1 MTRSQTHSPWLAGQY
16 DNPMPEL
23 TVSIP
28 VRDYE
33 LFYCP
38 ELEFLKSLWGLRTE
52 EEYGYLTGPQGYVN
66 QSWNF

>member
-1 MTRSQTHSPWLAGQY
+1 
-16 DNPMPEL
+16 MPEL